1 MMSWSVSSLV
11 QEVRSGRISPR
22 EVLDHYL
29 EAAERLDRRFNAFT
43 ALDAAPRMPEGCSG
57 GALAGAPIAVKDLFD
72 QAGRITTAGSAFYRR
87 RAQSSA
93 AAVQRLEE
101 AGAVVMGRTNLH
113 EFAFGF
119 SSENPWFGAVRNPW
133 DVSLSAGGS
142 SGGSAAAAAGLM
154 APAALGTDTGGS
166 VRVPAALC
174 GIIGLKV
181 TNGRI
186 PLDGVFPLAPTLD
199 TVGPMT
205 RSIEDARLLYR
216 AMASPDPPGRPPA
229 ARVGPLSQ
237 LRAAVPASW
246 LEKTPADRR
255 TLGHF
260 SRFCDELADLG
271 AAVERVDA
279 PGLAPDR
286 NIFTI
291 VGAET
296 APVHRKWLEQGL
308 PYGGDVALR
317 LRAAV
322 RVTPDQHRAAAARR
336 KKMQEL
342 ARGLFEDY
350 HLLLTPTV
358 GCPRKFIGLDDMDID
373 GKPVFYREALSG
385 FTALVNHLGCPALAL
400 PLDKP
405 GTPPPSVQLVAPWWE
420 EELLLS
426 VGGWLERA
434 GVAAVRN
441 PHGAPAEY
449 QGDIREAALGE
460 GLRDRRSRGS

>member
-1 MMSWSVSSLV
+1 MSWSVSSLV

-229 ARVGPLSQ
+229 AKIGSLSQ

-246 LEKTPADRR
+246 LGKAPADRR

-260 SRFCDELADLG
+260 SRFCDELTDLG

-358 GCPRKFIGLDDMDID
+358 GCPRKVIGLDDLDID

-405 GTPPPSVQLVAPWWE
+405 GTPPPSVQLIAPWWE

-434 GVAAVRN
+434 GVAAVRD
-441 PHGAPAEY
+441 PHGAPAEN
-449 QGDIREAALGE
+449 
-460 GLRDRRSRGS
+460 RG

>member
-1 MMSWSVSSLV
+1 MIGWSVSSLV
-11 QEVRSGRISPR
+11 QEVRAGRISPR
-22 EVLDHYL
+22 EVLDHHL
-29 EAAERLDRRFNAFT
+29 KAAERLDRRFNAFT
-43 ALDAAPRMPEGCSG
+43 ALDAAPRMPEGRPG

-93 AAVQRLEE
+93 AAVQRLEA

-133 DVSLSAGGS
+133 DAALSAGGS
-142 SGGSAAAAAGLM
+142 SGGSAAAVAGLA

-174 GIIGLKV
+174 GIIGLKT

-205 RSIEDARLLYR
+205 RSVEDARLLYR
-216 AMASPDPPGRPPA
+216 AMASPDPPGRPPSA
-229 ARVGPLSQ
+229 EAGPLSK
-237 LRAAVPASW
+237 LRAAVPMSW
-246 LEKTPADRR
+246 LEKVPADRGALR
-255 TLGHF
+255 HF

-271 AAVERVDA
+271 AAVERVNA
-279 PGLAPDR
+279 PELAPDR

-296 APVHRKWLEQGL
+296 APVHRKWLEQDM

-358 GCPRKFIGLDDMDID
+358 GCPRKIIGLDDMDID
-373 GKPVFYREALSG
+373 GRPVFYREALSG

-405 GTPPPSVQLVAPWWE
+405 GLPPPSVQLIAPWWE

-426 VGGWLERA
+426 VGARLEQA
-434 GVAAVRN
+434 GIAAVRN
-441 PHGAPAEY
+441 PYGTPAE
-449 QGDIREAALGE
+449 QQV
-460 GLRDRRSRGS
+460 

>member
-1 MMSWSVSSLV
+1 MSWSVSSLAR
-11 QEVRSGRISPR
+11 EVRAGRISPR
-22 EVLDHYL
+22 EVLDHHL
-29 EAAERLDRRFNAFT
+29 EAAERLDRRLNAFT
-43 ALDAAPRMPEGCSG
+43 FLDEAPRMPEGWPR

-72 QAGRITTAGSAFYRR
+72 QAGRITAAGSAFYRR

-93 AAVQRLEE
+93 AAVQRLEA

-133 DVSLSAGGS
+133 DAALSAGGS
-142 SGGSAAAAAGLM
+142 SGGSAAAVAGRA

-174 GIIGLKV
+174 GIIGLKP

-199 TVGPMT
+199 TAGPMT

-216 AMASPDPPGRPPA
+216 AMASPDPPGRPPPA
-229 ARVGPLSQ
+229 EAGPLSQ
-237 LRAAVPASW
+237 LRAAVPMSW
-246 LEKTPADRR
+246 LEEVPADRR
-255 TLGHF
+255 TLRHF
-260 SRFCDELADLG
+260 SRFCGELADLG
-271 AAVERVDA
+271 AAVERVNA

-296 APVHRKWLEQGL
+296 APIHRKWLEQGM

-322 RVTPDQHRAAAARR
+322 RVTPGQHRAAEARR
-336 KKMQEL
+336 ERMREL

-358 GCPRKFIGLDDMDID
+358 GCPRKIIGLDDVDID
-373 GKPVFYREALSG
+373 GRPVFYREALSG

-405 GTPPPSVQLVAPWWE
+405 GRPPPSVQLIAPWWQ

-426 VGGWLERA
+426 VGARLEQA
-434 GVAAVRN
+434 GITAVRSPFRN
-441 PHGAPAEY
+441 AG
-449 QGDIREAALGE
+449 
-460 GLRDRRSRGS
+460 

>member
-1 MMSWSVSSLV
+1 MSWSVSSLTR
-11 QEVRSGRISPR
+11 EVRAGRISPR
-22 EVLDHYL
+22 EALDHHL
-29 EAAERLDRRFNAFT
+29 EAAERLDRRLNAFT
-43 ALDAAPRMPEGCSG
+43 FLDDAPRMPEGRPR

-72 QAGRITTAGSAFYRR
+72 QAGRITAAGSAFYRR

-93 AAVQRLEE
+93 AAVQRLEA

-133 DVSLSAGGS
+133 DAALSAGGS
-142 SGGSAAAAAGLM
+142 SGGSAAAVAGRA

-174 GIIGLKV
+174 GIIGLKP

-199 TVGPMT
+199 TAGPMT
-205 RSIEDARLLYR
+205 RSVEDARLLYR

-229 ARVGPLSQ
+229 GEAGPLSQ
-237 LRAAVPASW
+237 LRAAVPMSW
-246 LEKTPADRR
+246 LEKVPADRR
-255 TLGHF
+255 TLRHF
-260 SRFCDELADLG
+260 SRFCGELADLG
-271 AAVERVDA
+271 AAVERVNA

-286 NIFTI
+286 NIFTV

-296 APVHRKWLEQGL
+296 APVHRKWLQQGM

-317 LRAAV
+317 LQAAV
-322 RVTPDQHRAAAARR
+322 RVTPGQHRAAEARR
-336 KKMQEL
+336 ERMREL
-342 ARGLFEDY
+342 TRGLFEDY

-358 GCPRKFIGLDDMDID
+358 GCPRKIIGLDDVDID
-373 GKPVFYREALSG
+373 GRPVFYREALSG

-405 GTPPPSVQLVAPWWE
+405 GRPPPSVQLIAPWWE

-426 VGGWLERA
+426 VGARLEQA
-434 GVAAVRN
+434 GITAVRSPFGN
-441 PHGAPAEY
+441 AG
-449 QGDIREAALGE
+449 
-460 GLRDRRSRGS
+460 

>member
-1 MMSWSVSSLV
+1 MIGWSISSLV
-11 QEVRSGRISPR
+11 QEVQSGRISPR
-22 EVLDHYL
+22 EVLDHHL
-29 EAAERLDRRFNAFT
+29 EVAEQRDRRFNAFT
-43 ALDAAPRMPEGCSG
+43 ALDAAPRMPEGRPAG
-57 GALAGAPIAVKDLFD
+57 ELAGAPIAVKDLFD
-72 QAGRITTAGSAFYRR
+72 QAGRVTTAGSAFYRR
-87 RAQSSA
+87 RAQSTA
-93 AAVQRLEE
+93 AAVQRLEA

-133 DVSLSAGGS
+133 DHTLSAGGS
-142 SGGSAAAAAGLM
+142 SGGSAAAVAGLA

-174 GIIGLKV
+174 GIIGLKA

-229 ARVGPLSQ
+229 AGVGPLSQ
-237 LRAAVPASW
+237 LRAAVPMSW
-246 LEKTPADRR
+246 LEKVPADRR
-255 TLGHF
+255 TLQHF
-260 SRFCDELADLG
+260 SRFCDDLADLG
-271 AAVERVDA
+271 AAVEKVNA
-279 PGLAPDR
+279 PELAPDR

-322 RVTPDQHRAAAARR
+322 RVTPGQHRTAEARR
-336 KKMQEL
+336 ERMRE
-342 ARGLFEDY
+342 ATRGLFHDY

-358 GCPRKFIGLDDMDID
+358 GCSRKVIGLDDMDID
-373 GKPVFYREALSG
+373 GKLVFYREALSG

-405 GTPPPSVQLVAPWWE
+405 GAPPPSVQLIAPWWE

-426 VGGWLERA
+426 VGARLEQA
-434 GVAAVRN
+434 GIAAVRN
-441 PHGAPAEY
+441 PYGTPVE
-449 QGDIREAALGE
+449 QQV
-460 GLRDRRSRGS
+460 

>member
-11 QEVRSGRISPR
+11 QEVRAGRISLR

-43 ALDAAPRMPEGCSG
+43 ALDAAPRMSEGCSS

-93 AAVQRLEE
+93 AAVQRLEA

-119 SSENPWFGAVRNPW
+119 SSENPWIGAVRNPW

-199 TVGPMT
+199 TVGPLT

-336 KKMQEL
+336 KEMQEL

-405 GTPPPSVQLVAPWWE
+405 GTPPPSVQLIAPWWE

-441 PHGAPAEY
+441 PHGAPAEH
-449 QGDIREAALGE
+449 
-460 GLRDRRSRGS
+460 RG